1 MGSIIPVLICCY
13 GYSYLYKKLGG
24 QLFTAII
31 KLVKPSTIIYTLMLI
46 LVAVGVVV
54 GAFGSFKAVRK
65 YLKI

>member
-1 MGSIIPVLICCY
+1 MGSIIPVIICCF
-13 GYSYLYKKLGG
+13 GYSYLYDRLGG

-31 KLVKPSTIIYTLMLI
+31 KLVKPSSIIYTVMLV
-46 LVAVGVVV
+46 LVVVGVVV